1 MAKNKENQEVL
12 EVGVDVEAALAD
24 MAKLQRGSTRQ
35 FEDIARAVDEL
46 DRKSQK
52 ANSSAKKGAAETEA
66 SLEDLAKAYKGEAKA
81 IDNVLQNIELLS
93 KKSATA
99 SDDERKSLEKQI
111 ADLKKIG
118 QEKIKN
124 LRTKDKKEGRVAAQ
138 KTLDTV
144 GSKLKEDIT
153 KSLENFSGSFGRDL
167 KGSFESGAKLLV
179 KGLKVGIS
187 SAALKAPTLLERG
200 ATLKTR
206 GRERGGLAGKAMS
219 AGGTGLKAI
228 GGLATKMGPL
238 IQTLS
243 QLGPILGMLGSSVMA
258 VVKLLIDM
266 DAKAKAFNKDILQ
279 SASTTEFMGRN
290 AGNTDAAF
298 DDLKTT
304 LRGVR
309 DAAFSLDNLDW
320 GITANEH
327 KAVLNVLNQE
337 GVSFAQIHDEAK
349 KVYGDMTDDVS
360 AVQAFAGE
368 LTHLS
373 VAFSRSFGVPLQ
385 EINQLQAEM
394 VTELGSG
401 LQDTALAFQR
411 LKNTAE
417 DTGVSANKFF
427 AMIRGVSQDLSLW
440 GNRMEDAVTLLG
452 RMNKYMNPRNA
463 QKFFQTTMQ
472 GLKNMGRTDRLRLSL
487 LAGTKKTDDVL
498 RKDIIHKSR
507 GLADQLGMSI
517 EEFSDKFAQGPEA
530 FEEALNKLD
539 KSQQASVREAL
550 VDARLQAKRA
560 NAGAYG
566 KALALRGVGAAG
578 ALEEKA
584 AAISRFSGTK
594 DLGESSVTLGGQAM
608 AENLGISEEEL
619 DQMIKFEMALKDQK
633 KALLKQLKSG
643 DASQEDAARAALKR
657 AGIEGKDAEELAKN
671 VDAAGYQDIMATFDD
686 DTKKLYDGIGKTK
699 DYAKMQ
705 ADLTQSWT
713 EKFEVFMDFMMNAL
727 YGVLLDIWDTIT
739 SWSDKTAKAT
749 RKEVLKS
756 GDTELVKAFN
766 AAGGDLGKFKAEI
779 FKSDA
784 NFSKNLL
791 TALKSGDTRVEK
803 YIGDAA
809 ALLGD
814 KGIYAVEASG
824 KAVGLTPEQRMQII
838 TDISKGLSLG
848 EAADKGGLKEDQRA
862 AFMHQMAGQLDPSHL
877 PTLAG
882 LVKPTKKPGVEA
894 PKEEEPPPKE
904 APKKEVLTPEA
915 PKVAA
920 QMRPPPSKVVAPAA
934 EAPTMTMAKPAVEA
948 SVVTPLNDD
957 GALKFTSSVAEDNLN
972 LSKEQLQILQS
983 VDSRMDRFKM
993 DTGFLSGPYSKA
1005 VEGSVLAAVRT
1016 ALFEYY
1022 LYKDID
1028 QQSMLS
1034 AMSAGGLT
1042 GRSMSSGMSQWQI
1055 AGGTGNPLDAIQ
1067 STPHAAGGVV
1077 TGVNGGLAMVTAA
1090 AGEGLTSI
1098 GKGERIVPAGGG
1110 GNTTFQINVSGV
1122 GGQDLARIIE
1132 AKVIDGVH
1140 EYKRRE
1146 KFS

>member
-12 EVGVDVEAALAD
+12 EVGVDVAAALAD

-52 ANSSAKKGAAETEA
+52 ANSNAKKGAEESST

-99 SDDERKSLEKQI
+99 SDDERKSLEEQI
-111 ADLKKIG
+111 KDLKKVG

-124 LRTKDKKEGRVAAQ
+124 LRIKDKNEGRVAAQ

-144 GSKLKEDIT
+144 GTKLKEDIT
-153 KSLENFSGSFGRDL
+153 KSLQNFSGSFGRDL
-167 KGSFESGAKLLV
+167 KGSFESGAKTLV
-179 KGLKVGIS
+179 KGLKIGV
-187 SAALKAPTLLERG
+187 SAAALGGAAALVHGSKLKEKG
-200 ATLKTR
+200 K
-206 GRERGGLAGKAMS
+206 ERGGVAGMAMS
-219 AGGTGLKAI
+219 AGGAGLKAI

-360 AVQAFAGE
+360 AVQAFTGE

-411 LKNTAE
+411 LKSTAE

-440 GNRMEDAVTLLG
+440 GNRMEDAVMLLG

-498 RKDIIHKSR
+498 RKDIMHKAR

-619 DQMIKFEMALKDQK
+619 DQMIKFELALKDQK

-643 DASQEDAARAALKR
+643 DASQEDAAREALKR
-657 AGIEGKDAEELAKN
+657 AGIEGKDAEELAKS

-713 EKFEVFMDFMMNAL
+713 EKFEVFMDFMMNAV
-727 YGVLLDIWDTIT
+727 YGILMDIWDSIT
-739 SWSDKTAKAT
+739 KFGDAGIKAT

-756 GDTELVKAFN
+756 GDKEMIRALN
-766 AAGGDLGKFKAEI
+766 AAGDNMGKFKEAI

-784 NFSKNLL
+784 DFSKNLL
-791 TALKSGDTRVEK
+791 VELKAGNSAVEK
-803 YIGDAA
+803 YISEGTAA
-809 ALLGD
+809 KTD
-814 KGIYAVEASG
+814 KGVYGIQASG
-824 KAVGLTPEQRMQII
+824 KAVGLTPEQIAKIVNEVSTGKDVNIADAAERAGV
-838 TDISKGLSLG
+838 KGDVI
-848 EAADKGGLKEDQRA
+848 AP
-862 AFMHQMAGQLDPSHL
+862 FMHQLAGQLESSHL

-882 LVKPTKKPGVEA
+882 LIKPTKKPGGEI
-894 PKEEEPPPKE
+894 PKEEEPSPKE
-904 APKKEVLTPEA
+904 ASKKEALTLEA

-920 QMRPPPSKVVAPAA
+920 QMRPSPSKTVTSAA
-934 EAPTMTMAKPAVEA
+934 ETPTTTMANPVVEA
-948 SVVTPLNDD
+948 PVVTPPSNDA
-957 GALKFTSSVAEDNLN
+957 ALKFTSSVAEDNLS
-972 LSKEQLQILQS
+972 LSREQLQILQS

-1042 GRSMSSGMSQWQI
+1042 GRSMSAGMSQWQV
-1055 AGGTGNPLDAIQ
+1055 AGGQGLPLDAIK
-1067 STPHAAGGVV
+1067 PNAGGGVV
-1077 TGVNGGLAMVTAA
+1077 TGIQNGMARVTAA
-1090 AGEGLTSI
+1090 AGEGLTSV